1 MKLICSFDPE
11 SNPTDAARACIQ
23 TLNSDITKL
32 HNIVL
37 KWSNIL
43 KEHPDDNSLMSKI
56 VDDSSYIQS
65 GIDNILNH
73 YS

>member
-37 KWSNIL
+37 TWSNIL